1 MKDKKSITVTNTF
14 QKVLHESCRKPNKIW
29 VEKGSEFYNRSM
41 NSWLKDNDIEMS
53 STHNEVKSV
62 VVERFIRTLNSKIY
76 KYMTSISQNMYID
89 KLDDIVNQYNCI
101 YHSTIKINPVDLKSR
116 TYIDFCIEN
125 NEKDPK
131 FQVGDHVTISKYNN
145 FLQYVTLQICLKKFL
160 LLKKLKAL
168 FRGHM

>member
-1 MKDKKSITVTNTF
+1 
-14 QKVLHESCRKPNKIW
+14 
-29 VEKGSEFYNRSM
+29 
-41 NSWLKDNDIEMS
+41 
-53 STHNEVKSV
+53 
-62 VVERFIRTLNSKIY
+62 
-76 KYMTSISQNMYID
+76 MYID
-89 KLDDIVNQYNCI
+89 KLDEIVNEYKSI
-101 YHSTIKINPVDLKSR
+101 YHSIIKINPVDVKSS
-116 TYIDFCIEN
+116 TCIDFRIEN